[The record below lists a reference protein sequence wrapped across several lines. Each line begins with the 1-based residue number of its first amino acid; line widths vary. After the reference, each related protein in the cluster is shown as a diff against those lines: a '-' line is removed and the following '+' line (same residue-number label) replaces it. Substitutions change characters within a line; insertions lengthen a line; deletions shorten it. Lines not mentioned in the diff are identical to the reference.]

1 MPILLE
7 ISMRSLIDLA
17 VKNLSDVVR
26 DAIGLQAS
34 QQSLVLFDE
43 TAPLTRILTEAY
55 RTVLPN
61 AEFLDIDSVSPEE
74 AIEKMRAMQSGD
86 LVVLVQ
92 SMNFRL
98 NEFRIRIELFARGL
112 KTIEHIHLARMSE
125 DQFETYIRSLAYDKA
140 YYHPLGRALKKKM
153 DSAKQ
158 VVVECFG
165 GTKLVYDAPMEDA
178 KMNIGDYAEMKNVG
192 GTFPIGEVFTETTD
206 FKKVNGDVMIF
217 GYADANHRVKIV
229 EPFVAHVNE
238 SILTAPNAPEDFQEI
253 LRMIQESEEVTVREF
268 GLSLNPA
275 MSKTVFVNDITAYER
290 QLGLH
295 ISLGAKHAIYPKPGF
310 HRKKG
315 RYHVDVFIDIE
326 RILVDDEAIFSEGKF
341 CVNINN

>member
-1 MPILLE
+1 MN
-7 ISMRSLIDLA
+7 SLIDLA
-17 VKNLSDVVR
+17 VKNLSDILQ
-26 DAIGLQAS
+26 DAIKI
-34 QQSLVLFDE
+34 QSTERALVLYDKV
-43 TAPLTRILTEAY
+43 APLAQILTDGY
-55 RTVLPN
+55 RRALPE
-61 AEFLDIDSVSPEE
+61 AEFLDIDSVTPEE
-74 AIEKMRAMQSGD
+74 AIEKMRSMKSGD

-98 NEFRIRIELFARGL
+98 NEFRIRIELFSRNL

-125 DQFETYIRSLAYDKA
+125 DQFETYIHSLAYDKE
-140 YYHPLGRALKKKM
+140 YYRPLGHALKRKM
-153 DSAKQ
+153 DLAKQ

-165 GTKLVYDAPMEDA
+165 GTKLVYEAPMEDA
-178 KMNIGDYAEMKNVG
+178 KMNIGDYTEMKNVG

-206 FKKVNGDVMIF
+206 FKKVNGEVMIF

-229 EPFVAHVNE
+229 EPFVAQIKE

-253 LRMIQESEEVTVREF
+253 LKMIQESEEVTVREF
-268 GLSLNPA
+268 GLSLNPS
-275 MSKTVFVNDITAYER
+275 MSKNVVVNDITAYER

-326 RILVDDEAIFSEGKF
+326 RISVDEEAIFSEGKF
-341 CVNINN
+341 CVEKDST

>member
-1 MPILLE
+1 MGEL
-7 ISMRSLIDLA
+7 ISLA
-17 VKNLSDVVR
+17 AKNLSDIIQ
-26 DAIGLQAS
+26 DAIVLEPTQRA
-34 QQSLVLFDE
+34 LVLFDE
-43 TAPLTRILTEAY
+43 VAPLTQILTDGY
-55 RTVLPN
+55 RSALPA
-61 AEFLDIDSVSPEE
+61 AEFLNIDSVTPEE
-74 AIEKMRAMQSGD
+74 AIEKIRSMQAGD

-98 NEFRIRIELFARGL
+98 NEFRIRIELFSRGL

-125 DQFETYIRSLAYDKA
+125 DQFETYINSLAYDKE
-140 YYHPLGRALKKKM
+140 YYRPLGRSIKQKM
-153 DSAKQ
+153 DAAKH
-158 VVVECFG
+158 VTVECFG

-178 KMNIGDYAEMKNVG
+178 KMNIGDYSEMKNVG

-206 FKKVNGDVMIF
+206 FSMVNGDLMIF

-229 EPFVAHVNE
+229 EPFLAHVE
-238 SILTAPNAPEDFQEI
+238 KSILTAPDAPEDFQEI
-253 LRMIQESEEVTVREF
+253 LKMIQESEEVTVREF

-275 MSKTVFVNDITAYER
+275 MSKQVIVNDITAYER

-326 RILVDDEAIFSEGKF
+326 RILIDNEELFSHGKF
-341 CVNINN
+341 QV